1 MCHSTHTGTDLG
13 PTDRQLGL
21 APLGEPVAS
30 SDLADASPLALPVR
44 ILEQLSVAGG
54 EGDSPF
60 DDGTTSTYGQAT
72 MPIPHHACGI
82 PPVVLRLLNAT
93 VSMPPSPSEILEPRS
108 ASKILGPRFSDLSGR
123 SLSTEIQTAA
133 HIVIVFIG
141 EGRGAATASHACC
154 HLDFGRRHDSPSP
167 SPIQA
172 GLRLVVL
179 GSSSCRTYGGIPHST
194 GRFNMADSDL
204 QLLHA
209 AWLAM
214 RQDVPR
220 VRSRRSLSPNGA
232 AGRSPNAGRARPG
245 GAGWLDD
252 KSLTHHVATEHEY
265 PHGFRARLSGTGV
278 SRDLPVV
285 CRTRDGFRLVR
296 VALPRQQVSV
306 LARIGT
312 PDLARPIGKG
322 PTATIVNGWGC
333 HGALSTHV
341 ANDLLAFTTPWTSFK
356 PLPTPISKVSSWSP
370 PASPAPRRPRPTPDL
385 SWPLHNTRN
394 HLGSPAC
401 FLRVRQPDTPLW
413 HRWQGTGLKE
423 RAPQLLQACPQ
434 EATSVI
440 LSGHVSLG
448 DERRPSS
455 RATHPSPWAWG
466 ESQVPL
472 ARPPPRVPLV
482 IGKVTRICARRPP
495 LHPQPFVRSCQAGAS
510 QPWEATF
517 LANVSLAWTGD
528 SARSATAPARLSQH
542 RGRGAGPHH
551 SIVFLVDAG
560 AGVVFH
566 GSLVPYPDAKP
577 VRTGRHAVGFFRQ
590 GLGA

>member
-1 MCHSTHTGTDLG
+1 L
-13 PTDRQLGL
+13 Q
-21 APLGEPVAS
+21 
-30 SDLADASPLALPVR
+30 
-44 ILEQLSVAGG
+44 
-54 EGDSPF
+54 
-60 DDGTTSTYGQAT
+60 
-72 MPIPHHACGI
+72 
-82 PPVVLRLLNAT
+82 
-93 VSMPPSPSEILEPRS
+93 

-167 SPIQA
+167 SPVQA

-252 KSLTHHVATEHEY
+252 KSLTHHVASEHEY

-333 HGALSTHV
+333 HGALVHPLARVPACHQRQRPGSRRQLPCRVGSGLVYSGTARTKCQLRV
-341 ANDLLAFTTPWTSFK
+341 AVPLFLAPC
-356 PLPTPISKVSSWSP
+356 
-370 PASPAPRRPRPTPDL
+370 RHRCYGRPTP
-385 SWPLHNTRN
+385 W
-394 HLGSPAC
+394 LG
-401 FLRVRQPDTPLW
+401 Q
-413 HRWQGTGLKE
+413 
-423 RAPQLLQACPQ
+423 RA
-434 EATSVI
+434 
-440 LSGHVSLG
+440 
-448 DERRPSS
+448 
-455 RATHPSPWAWG
+455 
-466 ESQVPL
+466 
-472 ARPPPRVPLV
+472 
-482 IGKVTRICARRPP
+482 
-495 LHPQPFVRSCQAGAS
+495 
-510 QPWEATF
+510 
-517 LANVSLAWTGD
+517 
-528 SARSATAPARLSQH
+528 
-542 RGRGAGPHH
+542 
-551 SIVFLVDAG
+551 
-560 AGVVFH
+560 
-566 GSLVPYPDAKP
+566 
-577 VRTGRHAVGFFRQ
+577 
-590 GLGA
+590 